1 MWLIHRRYGNHSERF
16 MARFL
21 TTTEG
26 APHLARFWLDV
37 GVTDA
42 GARVL
47 VAPENLRIV
56 CPPRVRMFPI

>member
-1 MWLIHRRYGNHSERF
+1 MWLIHRRYRNHSERF
-16 MARFL
+16 MACFL

-26 APHLARFWLDV
+26 APYLARFWPDV

-42 GARVL
+42 GARVP

-56 CPPRVRMFPI
+56 CPPRVRLFPI